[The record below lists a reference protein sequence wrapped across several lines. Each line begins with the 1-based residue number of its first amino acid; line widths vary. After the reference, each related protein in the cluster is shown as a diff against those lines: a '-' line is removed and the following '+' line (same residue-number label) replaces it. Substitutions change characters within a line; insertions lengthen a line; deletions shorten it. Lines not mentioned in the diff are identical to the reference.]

1 VWGHLTTEYDTERV
15 SEQCQLEHWR
25 AGSAGLFRGPIPV
38 PCPLESALV
47 LVPGRGLSVDDFTT
61 VYCCLAGLLGCAKW
75 KARSAEC
82 RAPIRIMVPG
92 GRAVSGLCPPV
103 SGETSFAAKSF
114 VRYGYVY
121 VYAWVC
127 CFDRGRLGCS
137 IYNSPCYAR
146 LDGLVR
152 TARTHA
158 SCTMHPSL

>member
-1 VWGHLTTEYDTERV
+1 MSARALEGGQCRAVPRAHSRSLSIGKRARTRTRPGSER
-15 SEQCQLEHWR
+15 
-25 AGSAGLFRGPIPV
+25 GLLLSGFARLCKV
-38 PCPLESALV
+38 ESAKCRM
-47 LVPGRGLSVDDFTT
+47 PSTDQNNGTGRQGCLLSLT
-61 VYCCLAGLLGCAKW
+61 
-75 KARSAEC
+75 RSGE
-82 RAPIRIMVPG
+82 
-92 GRAVSGLCPPV
+92 AVSGLCPPV

>member
-1 VWGHLTTEYDTERV
+1 MPSTDQNNGTGRQGCLLSLT
-15 SEQCQLEHWR
+15 
-25 AGSAGLFRGPIPV
+25 
-38 PCPLESALV
+38 
-47 LVPGRGLSVDDFTT
+47 
-61 VYCCLAGLLGCAKW
+61 
-75 KARSAEC
+75 RSGE
-82 RAPIRIMVPG
+82 
-92 GRAVSGLCPPV
+92 AVSGLCPPV